1 MDETIP
7 SDAQQMDHLP
17 LQPTLTR
24 TLAAQA
30 TIWLREAD
38 TVSTGRASL
47 TVSGEN
53 RRNVQGITK
62 R

>member
-17 LQPTLTR
+17 SQPTLTR
-24 TLAAQA
+24 ALAAQA

-38 TVSTGRASL
+38 TVSTGRAS
-47 TVSGEN
+47 
-53 RRNVQGITK
+53 
-62 R
+62 